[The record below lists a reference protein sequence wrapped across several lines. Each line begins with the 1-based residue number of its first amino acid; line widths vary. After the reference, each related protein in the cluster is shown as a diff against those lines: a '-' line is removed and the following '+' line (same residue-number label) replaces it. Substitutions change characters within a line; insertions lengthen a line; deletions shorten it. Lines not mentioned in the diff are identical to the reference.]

1 MTDSFK
7 SGIYNDTDGKKPV
20 EGKTYTA
27 AGGNEVQTVQN
38 YEEMQSEALKI
49 ADEVKKENP
58 LGITDEMLAAD
69 LIRQEKE
76 RSNDEHL
83 KYLQSTD
90 WYVVRKADTGKD
102 IPSDV
107 ATKRQTARDAIQ
119 NIS

>member
-7 SGIYNDTDGKKPV
+7 SGIYNDTEGKKPV
-20 EGKTYTA
+20 DGKSYTA
-27 AGGNEVQTVQN
+27 PGGNEVFTVQN
-38 YEEMQSEALKI
+38 YEQMEAEALKI

-76 RSNDEHL
+76 RTNDEHL

-90 WYVVRKADTGKD
+90 WYVVRKADTGKA

-107 ATKRQTARDAIQ
+107 ATKRQAARDAIQ
-119 NIS
+119 NI

>member
-7 SGIYNDTDGKKPV
+7 SGIYNDTEGKKPV
-20 EGKTYTA
+20 DGKSYTA
-27 AGGNEVQTVQN
+27 PGGNEVFTVQN
-38 YEEMQSEALKI
+38 YEQMEAEALKI

-76 RSNDEHL
+76 RTNDEHL

-90 WYVVRKADTGKD
+90 WYVVRKADTGKA

-107 ATKRQTARDAIQ
+107 VTKRQAARDAIQ
-119 NIS
+119 NI

>member
-7 SGIYNDTDGKKPV
+7 SGIYKDTDGKKPV

-27 AGGNEVQTVQN
+27 SGGNEVHTVQN

-49 ADEVKKENP
+49 ADEIKENNP
-58 LGITDEMLAAD
+58 LGITTAMLDAD
-69 LIRQEKE
+69 LLRQQKE
-76 RSNDEHL
+76 RSNNEHL

-90 WYVVRKADTGKD
+90 WYVVRKADTGKA

-107 ATKRQTARDAIQ
+107 VTKRQAARDAIQ
-119 NIS
+119 DI

>member
-27 AGGNEVQTVQN
+27 SGGNEVYIVQN
-38 YEEMQSEALKI
+38 YEEMESKALKL
-49 ADEVKKENP
+49 ADEINKSNP
-58 LGITDEMLAAD
+58 LGITTAMLDAD
-69 LIRQEKE
+69 LLRQQKE

-90 WYVVRKADTGKD
+90 WYVVRKADTGKA

-107 ATKRQTARDAIQ
+107 VTKRQAARDAIQ
-119 NIS
+119 DI

>member
-7 SGIYNDTDGKKPV
+7 SGIYNDTDGKKPI

-27 AGGNEVQTVQN
+27 SGGNEVHTVQN

-49 ADEVKKENP
+49 ADEIKENNP
-58 LGITDEMLAAD
+58 LGITTAMLDAD
-69 LIRQEKE
+69 LLRQQKE

-90 WYVVRKADTGKD
+90 WYVVRKADTGKE

-107 ATKRQTARDAIQ
+107 ITKRQSARDAIQ
-119 NIS
+119 NI

>member
-7 SGIYNDTDGKKPV
+7 SGIYEDTDGKKPV

-27 AGGNEVQTVQN
+27 SGGNQVFTVQD
-38 YEEMQSEALKI
+38 YDQMESESLKI
-49 ADEVKKENP
+49 AEELKKNNP
-58 LGITDEMLAAD
+58 LGITTAMLDAD
-69 LIRQEKE
+69 LLRQEKE

-90 WYVVRKADTGKD
+90 WYVVRKADTGKA

-107 ATKRQTARDAIQ
+107 VTKRQAARDAIQ
-119 NIS
+119 NI

>member
-7 SGIYNDTDGKKPV
+7 SGIYNDTEGKKQVDGKS
-20 EGKTYTA
+20 YTA
-27 AGGNEVQTVQN
+27 PGGNEVFTVQN
-38 YEEMQSEALKI
+38 YEQMEAEALKI

-76 RSNDEHL
+76 RTNDEHL

-90 WYVVRKADTGKD
+90 WYVVRKADIGKD
-102 IPSDV
+102 IPADV
-107 ATKRQTARDAIQ
+107 ETKRAAARNAIQ
-119 NIS
+119 DI

>member
-7 SGIYNDTDGKKPV
+7 SGIYNDTDGKEPV
-20 EGKTYTA
+20 DGKSYTA
-27 AGGNEVQTVQN
+27 PGGNEVFTVQN
-38 YEEMQSEALKI
+38 YEQMEAEALKI

-76 RSNDEHL
+76 RTNDEHL

-90 WYVVRKADTGKD
+90 WYVVRKADIGKD
-102 IPSDV
+102 IPADV
-107 ATKRQTARDAIQ
+107 ARIE
-119 NIS
+119 

>member
-27 AGGNEVQTVQN
+27 SGGNEVFTVQN
-38 YEEMQSEALKI
+38 YEQMESEALRI

-107 ATKRQTARDAIQ
+107 ETKRAAARNAIQ
-119 NIS
+119 DI